1 MAKFRRTV
9 FVINPKFQYKVSFM
23 LCFLATL
30 VCSFYP
36 VSIFEV
42 FTQLNSKF
50 PELIS
55 AQSRDNLLFWLITL
69 QVAMTGLMF
78 IACLFIT
85 HKIAGPLYKLK
96 LYLSRVRSG
105 EECGELKFRKNDYFH
120 DIANEVSQTIE
131 HLQAKR
137 HNDFEYIDEV
147 IAYISN
153 LSLVIPED
161 KKPVLKEIITKLSD
175 IRSKSL

>member
-1 MAKFRRTV
+1 MAKFKRTI
-9 FVINPKFQYKVSFM
+9 FVINPSFQYKVSFM

-30 VCSFYP
+30 ICSFYP
-36 VSIFEV
+36 VSIYEV
-42 FTQLNSKF
+42 FTQLSAKS
-50 PELIS
+50 PDLIS
-55 AQSRDNLLFWLITL
+55 SDSRDNLLTWLVIL

-96 LYLSRVRSG
+96 LYLTKVRNG
-105 EECGELKFRKNDYFH
+105 EEPGTLSFRKNDYFH
-120 DIANEVSQTIE
+120 DIANDVTETIE
-131 HLQAKR
+131 YFQTKR
-137 HNDFEYIDEV
+137 HQDFEYIDEV

-161 KKPVLKEIITKLSD
+161 KKPVLKEAIKKLSD